1 MFVPS
6 SEESVSRSYKYV
18 RCSSLDDPF
27 SVQFKS
33 CFQIH
38 RENFDR
44 VPDAMPPV
52 KWNVEC

>member
-18 RCSSLDDPF
+18 RCSSLDDPL

-44 VPDAMPPV
+44 VPNAMPPV